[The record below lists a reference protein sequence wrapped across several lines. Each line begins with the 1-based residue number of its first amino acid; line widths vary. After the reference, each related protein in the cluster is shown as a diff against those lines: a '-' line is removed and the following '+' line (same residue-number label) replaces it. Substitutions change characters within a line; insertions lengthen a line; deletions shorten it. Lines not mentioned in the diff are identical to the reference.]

1 MSYFWVDD
9 SCCIRACE
17 YETFERGCQKIPNS
31 EKILAVCATPH
42 EAQKSFT
49 NSPLQRGWDNLP
61 PSQVF
66 FRI

>member
-42 EAQKSFT
+42 EAQKKLYELS
-49 NSPLQRGWDNLP
+49 SSKRVG
-61 PSQVF
+61 
-66 FRI
+66 